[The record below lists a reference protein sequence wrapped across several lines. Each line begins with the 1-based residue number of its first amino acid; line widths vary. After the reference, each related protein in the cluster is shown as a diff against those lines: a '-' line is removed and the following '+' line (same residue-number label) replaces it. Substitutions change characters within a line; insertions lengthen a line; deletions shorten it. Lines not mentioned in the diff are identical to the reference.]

1 MAITIQTGAH
11 KYKNDSITSY
21 SLMMGGLNV
30 THDALEQYDPLI
42 TGYGRIFMVRKPV
55 MMTKYM
61 SKEFNRFKHILEYG
75 NTGIS
80 GIGDVDVETA
90 SITGGYAGKSFEVP
104 TVAKDN
110 TNSFTINTFE
120 FSGSPIREVI
130 HTWINNTTDLESGF
144 THYGGLIANGDLAY
158 SQANHTAEFIY
169 TVTDRTGMLT
179 EYACMFANCFPKGIK
194 NDHFNTTQGE
204 HNYVEYAVDF
214 STTKY
219 EGIDV
224 NYKAKTLLRTYQVLV
239 NSLEFN
245 TGLTKTVNNLAK
257 NKRGYDSTD
266 GKLKDQ
272 DEITYRTKPNAKV
285 TTTGGNLDATNVTTA
300 SNTLF
305 GEQRMNGELDK
316 W

>member
-1 MAITIQTGAH
+1 
-11 KYKNDSITSY
+11 
-21 SLMMGGLNV
+21 
-30 THDALEQYDPLI
+30 
-42 TGYGRIFMVRKPV
+42 
-55 MMTKYM
+55 
-61 SKEFNRFKHILEYG
+61 
-75 NTGIS
+75 
-80 GIGDVDVETA
+80 
-90 SITGGYAGKSFEVP
+90 
-104 TVAKDN
+104 
-110 TNSFTINTFE
+110 
-120 FSGSPIREVI
+120 
-130 HTWINNTTDLESGF
+130 
-144 THYGGLIANGDLAY
+144 
-158 SQANHTAEFIY
+158 
-169 TVTDRTGMLT
+169 
-179 EYACMFANCFPKGIK
+179 MFANCFPKGIK

-239 NSLEFN
+239 NSLEFSISLILSSLDFV